1 MSRVRLY
8 LFVATAALSLVHAAP
23 SFAQFGGGPG
33 GRGGAGGPSDQDAQ
47 DEAKK
52 RKRDAEFGNVNAPL
66 PSLKNAGPCPF
77 VKVLY
82 DASRYLEFKNNVE
95 ASADALY
102 TGEIENIGSTCA
114 YRGVEPIRVK
124 MQILFE
130 LGRGPEA
137 ADTHKTYRYW
147 VAVTDRNHAVLEKT
161 YFDLPVDF
169 PKGEDRVA
177 ITDTLSGVAIPRA
190 DSKVSG
196 ANFEILVG
204 FDVTEQ
210 MAAFN
215 RDGKR
220 FRANAGQVL
229 AAKP

>member
-1 MSRVRLY
+1 
-8 LFVATAALSLVHAAP
+8 
-23 SFAQFGGGPG
+23 
-33 GRGGAGGPSDQDAQ
+33 
-47 DEAKK
+47 
-52 RKRDAEFGNVNAPL
+52 
-66 PSLKNAGPCPF
+66 

-82 DASRYLEFKNNVE
+82 DAGRYVEFKDNVE
-95 ASADALY
+95 ASANAGF

-114 YRGVEPIRVK
+114 YKAVEPIRVK

-130 LGRGPEA
+130 LGRGPQATDE
-137 ADTHKTYRYW
+137 HKTYHYW
-147 VAVTDRNHAVLEKT
+147 VAVTDRNHAVLEKA
-161 YFDLPVDF
+161 YFDLPVTF

-177 ITDTLSGVAIPRA
+177 ITDTLDDVAIPRA

-196 ANFEILVG
+196 ANFEVLVG
-204 FDVTEQ
+204 FDVTPQ